1 VVVVRVAVL
10 LDETAADETAVRFRF
25 FSGMDVSLAVVV
37 VVLLVAEW
45 SSSFSFITSRF
56 MISVACA
63 RYTQANAAADD
74 WAAGDERAA
83 ADERTA
89 ERASE
94 ADKRAVAAVVEV
106 LLAAVVEVLM
116 VAVAAVVEVLLAAVV
131 EVLMVT
137 AVMAERHSG
146 RGGGTADLA
155 AAPRASRRSRE
166 RSASY
171 RSLDPPDL
179 FHACHSNP
187 VRTEHVKG
195 G

>member
-1 VVVVRVAVL
+1 M

-56 MISVACA
+56 MTSVACA

-83 ADERTA
+83 ADERTD

-116 VAVAAVVEVLLAAVV
+116 VAVAAVVEVLPERADERASAEVV
-131 EVLMVT
+131 E
-137 AVMAERHSG
+137 AEITSDSR
-146 RGGGTADLA
+146 RRAT
-155 AAPRASRRSRE
+155 APRSS
-166 RSASY
+166 RSA
-171 RSLDPPDL
+171 LDLSSQPQDP
-179 FHACHSNP
+179 
-187 VRTEHVKG
+187 
-195 G
+195 